1 MTELTLA
8 IVEAIGVGI
17 TVHAWDTGNL
27 NMMIGGVMFTL
38 LFLVWGILSVVEEV
52 TRNEQR

>member
-27 NMMIGGVMFTL
+27 NMMIGGVMFTV
-38 LFLVWGILSVVEEV
+38 LFLVWGLEMMIEEV
-52 TRNEQR
+52 NAE